1 MRRLAGA
8 IAALLAAFMATPSPA
23 RAVDYGGW
31 SARVT
36 LDGWHD
42 DNVTRGPVLATDV
55 LPYGNQDLG
64 LHLGTTFGNVW
75 LLRPDLDAWLICDL
89 HGTAG
94 LYYPSLDDVWGGLY
108 GNGIWHLPGGRDA
121 TVLVGSSAF
130 WNNGYFHVG
139 ELSFGQPLW
148 PGATARAELGGGYY
162 ATNVADGSFWTPSVG
177 ASFAQSFATGTQL
190 LARYAFQPR
199 FYVTPRYAPRHELT
213 LRVAQSLGAGFELHV
228 DYIDTLD
235 LSQSVGYNEGYLGS
249 GLAYTY

>member
-1 MRRLAGA
+1 MRPVRILAGA
-8 IAALLAAFMATPSPA
+8 LAVAALSAAPA
-23 RAVDYGGW
+23 RAVDYGGF

-64 LHLGTTFGNVW
+64 LHLGTTIGNVW
-75 LLRPDLDAWLICDL
+75 LLRPDLDAWLIVDL

-94 LYYPSLDDVWGGLY
+94 FYYPALDDVWGGVY
-108 GNGIWHLPGGRDA
+108 ANGIWHLPGGRDA
-121 TVLVGSSAF
+121 TVLVGSSDF
-130 WNNGYFHVG
+130 WNNGYFHVA
-139 ELSFGQPLW
+139 ELSFGQPLFF
-148 PGATARAELGGGYY
+148 GVTARAEAGGGYY
-162 ATNVADGSFWTPSVG
+162 QTSVTDGSFWTPSVG
-177 ASFAQSFATGTQL
+177 FSLSQDFASGTQA

-199 FYVTPRYAPRHELT
+199 FYLTPRYAPRHQLT
-213 LRVAQSLGAGFELHV
+213 LRIAQPLGAGFELHV

-235 LSQSVGYNEGYLGS
+235 LSASVGYNEGYLGS